1 METNKV
7 IEEKQSIRYFN
18 DQKVDQKTIEDILNY
33 AIAEISL
40 DEDDPPWH
48 FVVVEDQEIKEKIAD
63 MLFYSSEDS
72 VEETCNVIKD
82 CSVLI
87 LAFSDYAGEFYV
99 GELTYFK
106 LVSSFFRCM
115 VDRPRDLG
123 LTSLYIRDIREIKEE
138 LRRMFFL
145 PENLFGAVA
154 LGYSD
159 HFPSKKLGK
168 SLDKVT
174 EWW

>member
-87 LAFSDYAGEFYV
+87 LVFTDYSDE
-99 GELTYFK
+99 FK
-106 LVSSFFRCM
+106 LIKTGASLLDYM
-115 VDRPRDLG
+115 VNRSRNLG
-123 LTSLYIRDIREIKEE
+123 LTTLYIRDIREIQEE
-138 LRRMFFL
+138 LQREFFL
-145 PENLFGAVA
+145 SEKLSGAVA

>member
-1 METNKV
+1 MERSKK
-7 IEEKQSIRYFN
+7 IEEKQSIRHFN

-33 AIAEISL
+33 AIASTPI
-40 DEDDPPWH
+40 DGDNKPWH
-48 FVVVEDQEIKEKIAD
+48 FVVVENQELKEKIAD
-63 MLFYSSEDS
+63 MLFRSSKDKNS
-72 VEETCNVIKD
+72 VEVTCNAIKD

-87 LAFSDYAGEFYV
+87 LAFISFAYIDD
-99 GELTYFK
+99 K
-106 LVSSFFRCM
+106 LMNLKLGASFLNSM

-123 LTSLYIRDIREIKEE
+123 LTSLYIRDIREIQKELQRE
-138 LRRMFFL
+138 FFL
-145 PENLFGAVA
+145 LENLFGAVA